1 MPYTRAKFRTAIVLI
16 AAMMSAPAGASDDP
30 LEFCY
35 EAPEDLSKHRH
46 LVLWG
51 TYYHTKIAQE
61 SKSGFDLLDEHDKPI
76 GPKLDR
82 EDWCKAALEGAA
94 VIAMPDGS
102 KVIVN
107 VRDAGG
113 PSQVNCDR
121 YYPHLHARARIGMRH
136 TRFFK
141 ITSPKVKYGYGIDD
155 MPLAAFRTIAVDRRQ
170 FPIHYRALLFIPKLK
185 GRKLTLHDGTTI
197 THDGYVFA
205 ADTGSGIRGH
215 HIDFYTG
222 FVSENPFPDLAGGAS
237 HTFSAYLVKDETIR
251 KQLLELHSDT
261 SSGDN

>member
-1 MPYTRAKFRTAIVLI
+1 MFLRSTICLLALSLVSSLAMVTTANGDP
-16 AAMMSAPAGASDDP
+16 SAFSYDEPK
-30 LEFCY
+30 
-35 EAPEDLSKHRH
+35 DLSKHRRLH
-46 LVLWG
+46 LWG
-51 TYYHTKIAQE
+51 TYYHTKIAQN
-61 SKSGFDLLDEHDKPI
+61 SKDGFALLNQHNKPI
-76 GPKLDR
+76 GPALSR

-113 PSQVNCDR
+113 PSQVNCDEFF
-121 YYPHLHARARIGMRH
+121 PHLHARARFGMRH

-155 MPLAAFRTIAVDRRQ
+155 MPLAAFRSIAVDRRQ
-170 FPIHYRALLFIPKLK
+170 FPIRYRTLIFIPDLR
-185 GRKLTLHDGTTI
+185 GRDLVYADGTAF

-205 ADTGSGIRGH
+205 ADTGSGVKGH

-222 FVSENPFPDLAGGAS
+222 FVSKNPFPDLAGGAS
-237 HTFSAYLVKDETIR
+237 HTFEAYVIEDKQIR
-251 KQLLELHSDT
+251 QQMLELHTD
-261 SSGDN
+261 

>member
-1 MPYTRAKFRTAIVLI
+1 MNYFGI
-16 AAMMSAPAGASDDP
+16 AVVVVATLMAGLSNASDNP

-35 EAPEDLSKHRH
+35 DEPEDLSKHRH

-51 TYYHTKIAQE
+51 TYYHTKITQN
-61 SKSGFDLLDEHDKPI
+61 SKEGFDLLDVHDKPI
-76 GPKLDR
+76 GPKLSH
-82 EDWCKAALEGAA
+82 ENWCKAALEGAA

-102 KVIVN
+102 RVIVN
-107 VRDAGG
+107 VRDADG
-113 PSQVNCDR
+113 PSQVNCDQ

-141 ITSPKVKYGYGIDD
+141 VTSPKVKYGYGIDN

-170 FPIHYRALLFIPKLK
+170 FPIRYRTLLYIPKLR
-185 GRKLTLHDGTTI
+185 GRELTLHDGSKI

-205 ADTGSGIRGH
+205 ADTGSGIKGH

-222 FVSENPFPDLAGGAS
+222 FVNQNPFPDLAGGAS
-237 HTFSAYLVKDETIR
+237 NTFSAYVVKDETIR
-251 KQLLELHSDT
+251 KQLLELHSQQP
-261 SSGDN
+261 SAGN